1 MNQLLIAVTLV
12 FNLILQTTILQ
23 HFRIFGI
30 IPNTTLILLV
40 VFAILFGRKKGAGI
54 GLIAGLLQDILIG
67 KILGV
72 NALVYMLIGLGIGSF
87 ENKIFKDHAVTPIF
101 FTLLATLSYHLM
113 HYLIMYTVNDRVDII
128 LLFTKVIAIEAVYN
142 SVIAGFAY
150 GWIYNFLYHSKT
162 KIKTR

>member
-1 MNQLLIAVTLV
+1 MNQLSIAVILV
-12 FNLILQTTILQ
+12 FNIILQTTLLQ

-30 IPNTTLILLV
+30 IPNTTLILV
-40 VFAILFGRKKGAGI
+40 VILAILYGRKKGAVI

-67 KILGV
+67 RLLGAS
-72 NALVYMLIGLGIGSF
+72 ALVYMLVGLIIGSF
-87 ENKIFKDHAVTPIF
+87 ENKIFKDHTITPIF
-101 FTLLATLSYHLM
+101 FAVLGTLGYHLM
-113 HYLIMYTVNDRVDII
+113 YYFIMYIVNENIDIP
-128 LLFTKVIAIEAVYN
+128 LLFTKIIVIEAMYN